1 MELQKVSPLYES
13 RMNLNRTRS
22 WRTIVLALLAVGLVA
37 LALGGYLAPLVRVV
51 VTPLVGAQTWVVSRY
66 NAIVEFV
73 TAPRDVTELR
83 ERNEVLE
90 AEVARL
96 QAEVIE
102 LQQQN
107 QQLDVLSALVD
118 FARANPGND
127 YVAANVIGRDP
138 SPFLQYVIIN
148 RGSDDGLRRGMPVVT
163 AQGVVGR
170 VSGVI
175 AGAARVQ
182 LLTDAGSTV
191 NVTLQSSEAEAVLEG
206 SLSGELVLT
215 MIPQDV
221 GVETGELLLTSG
233 LGGNFPP
240 NLLIGQVT
248 GVRSRSFELFQT
260 ASVQPVVDFAR
271 MEIVLVI
278 RNFRPVDITPLIP
291 EP

>member
-1 MELQKVSPLYES
+1 MKFS
-13 RMNLNRTRS
+13 RASS
-22 WRTIVLALLAVGLVA
+22 WRTIILALLAVGLVA
-37 LALGGYLAPLVRVV
+37 LALGGYLAPAIRVV
-51 VTPLVGAQTWVVSRY
+51 VTPLVGVQTWLTERY
-66 NAIVEFV
+66 TALVDFV
-73 TAPRDVTELR
+73 TAPRDVAELTR
-83 ERNEVLE
+83 RNAELE

-96 QAEVIE
+96 SAQVIE

-107 QQLDVLSALVD
+107 QQIDVLSALVE
-118 FARANPGND
+118 FARDRPAYD
-127 YVAANVIGRDP
+127 YVAADVIGRDP

-163 AQGVVGR
+163 AQGLVGR
-170 VSGVI
+170 IAAVT

-182 LLTDAGSTV
+182 LITDASSVV
-191 NVTLQSSEAEAVLEG
+191 NISLQSSEAAAVLLG
-206 SLSGELVLT
+206 SLTGELTLT
-215 MIPQDV
+215 NIPQDV
-221 GVETGELLLTSG
+221 GVEPGELLLTSG

-240 NLLIGQVT
+240 NILIGQVT

-271 MEIVLVI
+271 LEIVLII